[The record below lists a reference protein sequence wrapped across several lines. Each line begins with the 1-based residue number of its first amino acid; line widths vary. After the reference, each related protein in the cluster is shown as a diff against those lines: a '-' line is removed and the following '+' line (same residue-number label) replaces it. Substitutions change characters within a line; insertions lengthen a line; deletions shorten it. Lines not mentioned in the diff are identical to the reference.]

1 MLSARELLFCF
12 CFFPLK
18 LHESKR
24 QRDGNYKTAQ
34 AQLQWLNNMQVLN
47 SGNSASFYSQPN
59 LIKPD
64 NKRWK
69 LESYSGEI
77 KM

>member
-1 MLSARELLFCF
+1 MLSAQIFSSSSSSNYM
-12 CFFPLK
+12 K
-18 LHESKR
+18 AR
-24 QRDGNYKTAQ
+24 QRLT
-34 AQLQWLNNMQVLN
+34 LQDSTGLTPMLTNRQVLDA
-47 SGNSASFYSQPN
+47 GNSASFYSQPN

-77 KM
+77 KT